1 MKYIVLY
8 LTVVSSVTRDLVE
21 SYAYGTSTFGDPDDV
36 IRA

>member
-1 MKYIVLY
+1 MKYIILY
-8 LTVVSSVTRDLVE
+8 LTVTRDLVE